1 MADLQTSYEF
11 GYSIPELLTQYE
23 QLIKA
28 RPTLL
33 QFVST
38 GQPCTNTKTT
48 WFEDVLSETT
58 FAITALATDGTGTGF
73 TFASTAGLKAGM
85 IVKFEQSTGAS
96 RDGLAKIASV
106 NANGTDIVIERNY
119 ASMNTATL
127 AIGDKLQIV
136 SYPRNENSLAE
147 TVANR
152 EGTDNY
158 NYTEISD
165 FAFNLSKTATAISTY
180 NRANDF
186 AYQLEQKMIDML
198 WKETRMFMFGGRK
211 QRTSSEAG
219 TMGGFNFFVQSG
231 LTETTGGAITATHIN
246 NGLDKIFG
254 ASGEISNNLGLLM
267 NTNQARKISA
277 FNTAGTNPIV
287 MIDNDSRSAGRYI
300 SQFVGDLPVQNGFT
314 APIIVETN
322 MPKDQ
327 IWIVDF
333 NTMERCYL
341 RSPQVA
347 DVSTPSQDG
356 ETWRLLMEHSARF
369 FNAKQRHCKITGLA
383 V

>member
-1 MADLQTSYEF
+1 MANKQESHEF
-11 GYSIPELLTQYE
+11 NYSIPQLLTQYE

-33 QFVST
+33 QFIST
-38 GQPCTNTKTT
+38 GQACTSTKTT
-48 WFEDVLSETT
+48 WFEDVLSETV
-58 FAITALATDGTGTGF
+58 FPITGLGTDGNGTSF
-73 TFASTAGLKAGM
+73 TFASTAGLKVGM

-96 RDGLAKIASV
+96 RDGLAKITDV
-106 NANGTDIVIERNY
+106 NVNGTTITISRNY
-119 ASMNTATL
+119 ADMNLATL
-127 AIGDKLQIV
+127 VIGDKLQIV

-158 NYTEISD
+158 NFTEISD
-165 FAFNLSKTATAISTY
+165 FAFNLSKTAQAISTY

-186 AYQLEQKMIDML
+186 NYQLEQKMIDML
-198 WKETRMFMFGGRK
+198 WKETRMFMYGGRK
-211 QRTSSEAG
+211 ERTSSEAG
-219 TMGGFNFFVQSG
+219 TMGGFNFFVQNG
-231 LTETTGGAITATHIN
+231 LTEVTGGAITATHIN

-277 FNTAGTNPIV
+277 FNTSGSNPIV

-333 NTMERCYL
+333 NQMERCYL
-341 RSPQVA
+341 RSPQVD
-347 DVSTPSQDG
+347 DVSDPKQDG

-369 FNAKQRHCKITGLA
+369 FNAKQRHCKITGLT